1 MRAFIMD
8 VCGLQD
14 KTLPIEML
22 IDNEETCKAMRESY
36 LLLNKR
42 LNIEMTQAREC
53 HMEEEIAM
61 NWISR

>member
-22 IDNEETCKAMRESY
+22 IDIEETFKAGRGKY

-42 LNIEMTQAREC
+42 LNIEMT
-53 HMEEEIAM
+53 
-61 NWISR
+61 